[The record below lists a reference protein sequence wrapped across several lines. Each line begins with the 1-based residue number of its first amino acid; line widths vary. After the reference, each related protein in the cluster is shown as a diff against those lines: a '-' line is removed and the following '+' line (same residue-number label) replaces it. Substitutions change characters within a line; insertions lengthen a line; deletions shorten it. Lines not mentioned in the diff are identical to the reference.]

1 LKYLNANYLLK
12 GGLFCKKETR
22 FSYDI
27 KRMREEK
34 GDSQPRGE
42 KHPPSSKKL
51 EIMHS
56 SFFLI
61 SCSTN
66 MQR

>member
-1 LKYLNANYLLK
+1 
-12 GGLFCKKETR
+12 
-22 FSYDI
+22 
-27 KRMREEK
+27 MREEK
-34 GDSQPRGE
+34 GGSQSRGE
-42 KHPPSSKKL
+42 KHPSSSKKL

-66 MQR
+66 MEG

>member
-1 LKYLNANYLLK
+1 
-12 GGLFCKKETR
+12 
-22 FSYDI
+22 
-27 KRMREEK
+27 MREEK
-34 GDSQPRGE
+34 GAANQEEKTPR
-42 KHPPSSKKL
+42 SSKKL

-66 MQR
+66 MQG

>member
-1 LKYLNANYLLK
+1 
-12 GGLFCKKETR
+12 
-22 FSYDI
+22 
-27 KRMREEK
+27 MREEK
-34 GDSQPRGE
+34 GAASQEE
-42 KHPPSSKKL
+42 KNAPSSKKH

-66 MQR
+66 M